1 MGTFPRLHVVSPAT
15 IFPLT
20 DGINPPIVGGYM
32 TDQEKLLAEI
42 DAFLGPRAMAESTF
56 GRLAVN
62 DGKFV
67 RRLRAGADFR
77 TRTMARVREF
87 ICEYKATER
96 RESARLSRLVAAE
109 AA

>member
-1 MGTFPRLHVVSPAT
+1 
-15 IFPLT
+15 
-20 DGINPPIVGGYM
+20 M

-42 DAFLGPRAMAESTF
+42 DAFLGPRTMAESTF

-67 RRLRAGADFR
+67 GRLRAGADLR

-87 ICEYKATER
+87 ICECKAAER

-109 AA
+109 ATPNKVAA